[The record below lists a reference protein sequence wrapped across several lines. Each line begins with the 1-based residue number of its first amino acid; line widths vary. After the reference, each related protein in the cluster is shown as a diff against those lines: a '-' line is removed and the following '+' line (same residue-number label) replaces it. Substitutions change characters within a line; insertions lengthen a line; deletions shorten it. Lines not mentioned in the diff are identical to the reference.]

1 MEIKTLLTLLSLTTC
16 ASVADL
22 AKEPDRWNEP
32 DAQSLEAW
40 QDMRFGMFI
49 HWGPVSLKGT
59 EIGWSRHQEVPVEE
73 YDRLYKDFN
82 PEKFDAKEWVAIAKD
97 AGMKY
102 LVLTTKHHDGFCLWD
117 TKTTEYD
124 IMSTPFRRDV
134 VKELAE
140 ACEEAG
146 IMFCTY
152 YSISDWYHPDW
163 RNEPRHGP
171 SGYLLPEGQQPDM
184 DRYEAY
190 MKAQLKELLSNY
202 GHIGVMWFDGEWEAS
217 WTHERGVALYHWL
230 RDLQPSLLVNN
241 RVDKGRKGM
250 EGTTKDRAKY
260 KGDFDTPEQQVG
272 HYQPDWP
279 WESCITICEQ
289 WAWKPQDRMK
299 SLEECIQTL
308 VRTAGGGGNLLLN
321 VGPKPDGRIEPRQA
335 ERLREIGDWLE
346 KYGEAIYGTQGG
358 PFKPSDWGVSTHRN
372 QTIYVHV
379 MNKKVSELTL
389 PPLKQKIIR
398 AKVMH
403 GKDITFEQSDGAI
416 KIMIPKDSI
425 EPINTIIVLELDKPC
440 D

>member
-1 MEIKTLLTLLSLTTC
+1 MRITALFTLLSLASY
-16 ASVADL
+16 ASVADTP
-22 AKEPDRWNEP
+22 KDPNKWDKPDQV
-32 DAQSLEAW
+32 ALEKW

-59 EIGWSRHQEVPVEE
+59 EIGWSRHKEVPVEE
-73 YDRLYKDFN
+73 YDQLYKDFN
-82 PEKFDAKEWVAIAKD
+82 PERFDAKEWVAVAKN

-102 LVLTTKHHDGFCLWD
+102 VVLTTKHHDGFCLWD

-124 IMSTPFRRDV
+124 IMSTPFGRDV

-163 RNEPRHGP
+163 RNGPQHGR
-171 SGYLLPEGQQPDM
+171 SGYPLPEGQQPDT

-190 MKAQLKELLSNY
+190 MKAQLKELLTNY
-202 GHIGVMWFDGEWEAS
+202 GHIGVMWFDGEWGAP
-217 WTHERGVALYHWL
+217 WTHDRGVALYNWL
-230 RDLQPSLLVNN
+230 RDLQPNLLINN

-289 WAWKPQDRMK
+289 WAWKPEDKIK

-321 VGPKPDGRIEPRQA
+321 VGPMPDGRIEPRQT

-346 KYGEAIYGTQGG
+346 KYGESIYGTEGG
-358 PFKPSDWGVSTHRN
+358 PFKPTDWGVFTHRDK
-372 QTIYVHV
+372 TIYVHV
-379 MNKKVSELTL
+379 MNEEASELTL

-403 GKDITFEQSDGAI
+403 GKEISFEQTDGAI
-416 KIMIPKDSI
+416 KIMIPKDSA
-425 EPINTIIVLELDKPC
+425 EAVNTIIVLELDEPIS
-440 D
+440 